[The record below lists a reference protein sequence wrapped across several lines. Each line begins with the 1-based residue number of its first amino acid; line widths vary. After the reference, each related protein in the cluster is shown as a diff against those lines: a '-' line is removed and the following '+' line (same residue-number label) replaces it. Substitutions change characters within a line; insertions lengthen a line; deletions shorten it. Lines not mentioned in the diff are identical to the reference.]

1 MLVAVLVALLLIGV
15 TIAAPPTNLDIDIA
29 DQDIEFTDQS
39 ALADTKNLQSEQ
51 YNAFIHELY
60 RFDADN
66 LQKFDSLYEQTAWVA
81 GDIVAFV

>member
-1 MLVAVLVALLLIGV
+1 MIVPVLVALLLIGV
-15 TIAAPPTNLDIDIA
+15 TTGAPPANLDIDIA

-39 ALADTKNLQSEQ
+39 ALADTKNLQSER

-66 LQKFDSLYEQTAWVA
+66 LQKFDSLYEQSS
-81 GDIVAFV
+81 